1 MSEGNELQ
9 LRKAIWKELKR
20 FLDVGT
26 TIAFLETK
34 PEIFYDSQELSLT
47 LEKILV
53 LIKKYPLSDLMIHVN
68 YDKHK
73 TSLHKLNGE
82 VEKY

>member
-1 MSEGNELQ
+1 MSESKELQ

-53 LIKKYPLSDLMIHVN
+53 LVKKYPLMIHVN
-68 YDKHK
+68 YDKHE
-73 TSLHKLNGE
+73 TSLHTPNGE
-82 VEKY
+82 VNKY